1 MLFAFLAAMSSP
13 DFTKFHK
20 AVLKKALDNV
30 GITATGSKDVL
41 VDRCLKQPL
50 EYRVGSVFLSTRF
63 DFQLSRSHSFKFV
76 SAWGALWPETK
87 WTSTKLFNLCESGAL
102 SGTRLISNLGIAWT
116 ANAWTAMPGHHSNMS
131 VAELKRYLHD
141 HGVVASG
148 QRLHLVYRAQRLT
161 SEVYSELNRMTL
173 GGEAPAPGRPVHL
186 RRLRTS
192 EEFESAVAE
201 AKAKADAQSNG
212 SSADTDGALG
222 PAAKRLRE
230 HSPQ

>member
-1 MLFAFLAAMSSP
+1 MS
-13 DFTKFHK
+13 
-20 AVLKKALDNV
+20 
-30 GITATGSKDVL
+30 
-41 VDRCLKQPL
+41 
-50 EYRVGSVFLSTRF
+50 FLSTRF

-76 SAWGALWPETK
+76 SAWGALWPGTK
-87 WTSTKLFNLCESGAL
+87 RTSTKLFNVCERGAL

-116 ANAWTAMPGHHSNMS
+116 ANAWTAMPGYHSNMS

-141 HGVVASG
+141 RGVVASG

-161 SEVYSELNRMTL
+161 SEVHSELNRMTL
-173 GGEAPAPGRPVHL
+173 GGGAPAPGRPVHL

-201 AKAKADAQSNG
+201 AKAQADAQSNGRPVHLRRLRVAFALPGRPVHLRRLRTSKAKAKADAQSNG